1 MNKSYAE
8 FEGPILKITDVHD
21 VLTLAFEEGKDKS
34 DYQQKHNINIRV
46 LKRIINSNDMVFH
59 LFYLLTK
66 SRRVS
71 SCL

>member
-34 DYQQKHNINIRV
+34 DYRQKHNINIGV
-46 LKRIINSNDMVFH
+46 LKRFINSYDMVFD
-59 LFYLLTK
+59 
-66 SRRVS
+66 
-71 SCL
+71 

>member
-34 DYQQKHNINIRV
+34 DYQQKHNINIGV
-46 LKRIINSNDMVFH
+46 LKRFINSYDMV
-59 LFYLLTK
+59 
-66 SRRVS
+66 VD
-71 SCL
+71 

>member
-34 DYQQKHNINIRV
+34 DYQQKHNINIGV
-46 LKRIINSNDMVFH
+46 LKRFINSRYVI
-59 LFYLLTK
+59 
-66 SRRVS
+66 
-71 SCL
+71 

>member
-34 DYQQKHNINIRV
+34 DYQQKHNYFFFNINIGV
-46 LKRIINSNDMVFH
+46 LKRFINSYDMVFD
-59 LFYLLTK
+59 
-66 SRRVS
+66 
-71 SCL
+71 